1 MATSTSRTDS
11 AKADSSKA
19 DTEKA
24 EADRSGAEQALDV
37 PAVMVDTAEA
47 HTDRVAM
54 VSRDK
59 NGNPDQS
66 DDYELLVADD
76 ASDREKRLAENRP
89 ADTQADPV

>member
-1 MATSTSRTDS
+1 MATSSTSKTDT
-11 AKADSSKA
+11 AKVDS
-19 DTEKA
+19 TP
-24 EADRSGAEQALDV
+24 LDV

-66 DDYELLVADD
+66 TDYELLVADD
-76 ASDREKRLAENRP
+76 ATDREKRLAQNLP
-89 ADTQADPV
+89 ADTQADTV

>member
-1 MATSTSRTDS
+1 MATSSTSKTDT
-11 AKADSSKA
+11 AKVDS
-19 DTEKA
+19 TT
-24 EADRSGAEQALDV
+24 LDV

-66 DDYELLVADD
+66 TDYELLVADD
-76 ASDREKRLAENRP
+76 ATDREKRLAQNLP
-89 ADTQADPV
+89 ADTQADTV